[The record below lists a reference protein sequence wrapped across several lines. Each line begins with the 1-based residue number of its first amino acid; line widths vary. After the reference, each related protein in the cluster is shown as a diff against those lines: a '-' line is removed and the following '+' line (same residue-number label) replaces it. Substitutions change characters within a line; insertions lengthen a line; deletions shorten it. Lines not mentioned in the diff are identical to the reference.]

1 MLKSTPVWKST
12 SPLLVTV
19 VTSMSYGNIN
29 IFILVGRSCSAT
41 FGVLGPTLVEVVAFM
56 NAWQCRTSVWAAWQQ
71 FGFIISNVVS
81 QLMGSS
87 RSNGCKGS
95 IGICGSGDGG
105 RDRQQQQGR
114 GGSSYISHP
123 KWHGSSF
130 KVTTYGRQTSNESF
144 NEADTSNNN
153 NFSIYFFL
161 YLSFFE
167 IRPQGIMHISHRV
180 LIICANEI
188 QLNPDIIVEHLVL
201 VIKLFWHSGYDYAS
215 SNSVLLPQKA
225 AAARHQ
231 PNDWSHPQEQQKQ
244 LTSSTAHSEKWLWR
258 TNIWPFS
265 AHALTLDW
273 W

>member
-1 MLKSTPVWKST
+1 MVQD
-12 SPLLVTV
+12 
-19 VTSMSYGNIN
+19 M
-29 IFILVGRSCSAT
+29 
-41 FGVLGPTLVEVVAFM
+41 
-56 NAWQCRTSVWAAWQQ
+56 
-71 FGFIISNVVS
+71 
-81 QLMGSS
+81 
-87 RSNGCKGS
+87 
-95 IGICGSGDGG
+95 
-105 RDRQQQQGR
+105 QQQGR

-130 KVTTYGRQTSNESF
+130 KVTTYGRQTSKESF

-225 AAARHQ
+225 AAKLLESSSGAAKAINLLHSSLRKVVVKNKHLTVLRSYPYAWLVITFSPKVSIFYATADWILLPVSLPGRWCFFQYFSRFFLSWKMRLVHHRLLRH
-231 PNDWSHPQEQQKQ
+231 
-244 LTSSTAHSEKWLWR
+244 
-258 TNIWPFS
+258 
-265 AHALTLDW
+265 
-273 W
+273 